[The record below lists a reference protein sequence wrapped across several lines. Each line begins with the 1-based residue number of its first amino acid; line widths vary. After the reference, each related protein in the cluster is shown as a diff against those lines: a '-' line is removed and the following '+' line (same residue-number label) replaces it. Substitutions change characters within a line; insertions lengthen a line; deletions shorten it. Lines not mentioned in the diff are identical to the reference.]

1 MMDQIKQVK
10 TFKTVGEL
18 VNALE
23 KYDSDTSL
31 RVLSEFVLYGINI
44 IVPQNKNMIILAP
57 NKKSTKCRKIR
68 KF

>member
-1 MMDQIKQVK
+1 MNEIKQPK

-18 VNALE
+18 VNVLE
-23 KYDSDTSL
+23 KYDFNTSL
-31 RVLSEFVLYGINI
+31 RVLNEFVLYGINI

-57 NKKSTKCRKIR
+57 NKKSTKCVKTK

>member
-1 MMDQIKQVK
+1 MMDQIKQAK

-18 VNALE
+18 VNVLE

-31 RVLSEFVLYGINI
+31 RVLNEFVLYGINI

-57 NKKSTKCRKIR
+57 NKKPTKCQKIR
-68 KF
+68 KS